1 MRDVFFIKIIVP
13 AILIIVLFVFSFYLI
28 FLPMVERGFMD
39 RKKEMIM
46 ELTNSALSVIDEY
59 YLEIE
64 RGNLTEEVAK
74 EMAINR
80 IKYIRYGDEG
90 KDYFWITN
98 MVPEMIMHPFRTD
111 LNGTDISDYT
121 DPEGTRLFYEAVR
134 KVKDNGEGYI
144 DYYWQWKDD
153 STRIVPKLSFVKGFE
168 PWGWIVGTGIYLE
181 DVNEEIKAIG
191 GRLVR
196 ITLVIILL
204 IAIIVFYIT
213 RQSLIIENKRIDA
226 EKELIQSQLK
236 YKMLVEASS
245 DSTLMWLD
253 GKLIYYNQP
262 ILRQTGYSAGELLKK
277 QMDDLFT
284 IQDESVNAFCDRVD
298 QSRNTE
304 AMLRTKSGKEISVV
318 ITISNIEISG
328 KRGFI
333 FIIKDV
339 TRHLLRDRSEQML
352 EEELRTALTIMNASV
367 NLFLR
372 EPETIDMDMSV
383 EDAGILMIRKQTDLL
398 FVTKNAKDI
407 VGVITG
413 DALIVEVLGTNTG
426 LNRKVFSIMRSPV
439 HFVDEK
445 ALLFEALLL
454 MEKWRTEYLTVKNE
468 KNQTS
473 GYITKQD
480 LCEAQQNVSMLL
492 VKRIEKAELI
502 GQLQGLYDKLPGILS
517 LLLSSDS
524 QSRNVARISTVI
536 SDAIASRVIELL
548 IEKTGPPP
556 VKFAFVALGSDGREE
571 QTLKTDQDNAIIFQ
585 GQHKEEVH
593 TYFLDLAKKINK
605 WLNEIGYEFC
615 KGKVMASNPKWCQPI
630 SQWKEYFREW
640 VENSDPESILDTSIF
655 FDMRFVYG
663 EPSLVSELKDEIKKT
678 TDAKAVFFSHLA
690 QSVHRTKPVAFSEK
704 LESIDIKRAMLPIVG
719 FARVYALKNKLSET
733 NTVFRLRGITASE
746 KINPSFIQ
754 EIINAYEY
762 LMYLRFRFQTKKIQN
777 NDAPDN
783 NLYLASLSNI
793 EKATLKAALNEI
805 TEIYAQLGF
814 DFEANV

>member
-1 MRDVFFIKIIVP
+1 
-13 AILIIVLFVFSFYLI
+13 
-28 FLPMVERGFMD
+28 
-39 RKKEMIM
+39 M

-284 IQDESVNAFCDRVD
+284 IQDESVKAFCGRVD

-304 AMLRTKSGKEISVV
+304 AMLRTKSGKEIGVV

-473 GYITKQD
+473 GYISKQD

-585 GQHKEEVH
+585 GQHKDEVH

-663 EPSLVSELKDEIKKT
+663 EPSLVHELKDEIKKA

>member
-64 RGNLTEEVAK
+64 RQNLTEEMAK

-226 EKELIQSQLK
+226 EEELKQSQLK

-245 DSTLMWLD
+245 ESTLMWLD

-262 ILRQTGYSAGELLKK
+262 ILRQTGYSGEELLKK
-277 QMDDLFT
+277 RMDDLFT
-284 IQDESVNAFCDRVD
+284 IQDESVAEFCDRVD
-298 QSRNTE
+298 QSRNAE
-304 AMLRTKSGKEISVV
+304 AMLRTKSGKELGVV

-339 TRHLLRDRSEQML
+339 TRHLLRDKSEQML
-352 EEELRTALTIMNASV
+352 EEELRTALTIMNSSV

-372 EPETIDMDMSV
+372 EPETIDMDVSI
-383 EDAGILMIRKQTDLL
+383 EDAGNLMMRKQADLL
-398 FVTKNAKDI
+398 FVTKNTKDI
-407 VGVITG
+407 VGVISG
-413 DALIVEVLGTNTG
+413 DAIIMDALSANTTQ
-426 LNRKVFSIMRSPV
+426 NRKVFSIMKSPV

-445 ALLFEALLL
+445 VLLFEALLL
-454 MEKWRTEYLTVKNE
+454 MEKEGVEYLAIKNE
-468 KNQTS
+468 NHQTIS
-473 GYITKQD
+473 YITKKD

-524 QSRNVARISTVI
+524 HCRNVARISTVI
-536 SDAIASRVIELL
+536 SDAIAIRVIELL

-585 GQHKEEVH
+585 GQHTEEVH
-593 TYFLDLAKKINK
+593 KYFLELAKKINK

-615 KGKVMASNPKWCQPI
+615 KGKVMAGNPKWCQPV
-630 SQWKEYFREW
+630 SKWKEYFREW
-640 VENSDPESILDTSIF
+640 VEDSDPESILDTSIF

-663 EPSLVSELKDEIKKT
+663 DPSLVDELKDEIKKT
-678 TDAKAVFFSHLA
+678 TDAKAVFFSHIA
-690 QSVHRTKPVAFSEK
+690 QSVHRTKPVSFSEK
-704 LESIDIKRAMLPIVG
+704 QESIDIKRAMLPVVG

-733 NTVFRLRGITASE
+733 NTVYRLRGITASE
-746 KINPSFIQ
+746 KINPSFIE

-762 LMYLRFRFQTKKIQN
+762 LMYLRFRLQTQKIQN
-777 NDAPDN
+777 NDTPDN
-783 NLYLASLSNI
+783 ILHLAALSNI

>member
-284 IQDESVNAFCDRVD
+284 IQDESVKAFCGRVD

-304 AMLRTKSGKEISVV
+304 AMLRTKSGKEIGVV

-473 GYITKQD
+473 GYISKQD

>member
-1 MRDVFFIKIIVP
+1 M
-13 AILIIVLFVFSFYLI
+13 LIIVLFVFSFYLI

-59 YLEIE
+59 HLEIE
-64 RGNLTEEVAK
+64 RQNLTEEVAK

-80 IKYIRYGDEG
+80 IKHIRYGDEG

-134 KVKDNGEGYI
+134 KVEDGGEGYI

-196 ITLVIILL
+196 ITLVIMLL

-226 EKELIQSQLK
+226 EEELKQSQLK
-236 YKMLVEASS
+236 YKMLVDASTE
-245 DSTLMWLD
+245 STLMWLD
-253 GKLIYYNQP
+253 GKLIYFNQP
-262 ILRQTGYSAGELLKK
+262 FLRQTGYSEEEILKK
-277 QMDDLFT
+277 RMDDLFI
-284 IQDESVNAFCDRVD
+284 IQDDSVADFCERVD
-298 QSRNTE
+298 QSLNAE
-304 AMLRTKSGKEISVV
+304 AMLRTKSGKDVGVV
-318 ITISNIEISG
+318 VTISNIAIG
-328 KRGFI
+328 DKRGFI
-333 FIIKDV
+333 FIIKEV
-339 TRHLLRDRSEQML
+339 TRHLLRDKSEQKL
-352 EEELRTALTIMNASV
+352 EEELRAALSIMNSSV

-372 EPETIDMDMSV
+372 EPETIDMNMSV
-383 EDAGILMIRKQTDLL
+383 NEAGDLMMRKQTDLL
-398 FVTKNAKDI
+398 FVTKDKKDI
-407 VGVITG
+407 VGVFSSDAFIL
-413 DALIVEVLGTNTG
+413 DALSTNTDQS
-426 LNRKVFSIMRSPV
+426 REVFNVMRSPV
-439 HFVDEK
+439 PFVK
-445 ALLFEALLL
+445 GKGLLFEALLR
-454 MEKWRTEYLTVKNE
+454 MEKEGTEYLAVKNDQL
-468 KNQTS
+468 QTI
-473 GYITKQD
+473 GYVTKRD

-492 VKRIEKAELI
+492 VKKIEKAESV
-502 GQLQGLYDKLPGILS
+502 GQLQGLYDKLPAIFS
-517 LLLSSDS
+517 LLLGSAAHSG
-524 QSRNVARISTVI
+524 NVARISTVI
-536 SDAIASRVIELL
+536 SDAIANRVIELL

-585 GQHKEEVH
+585 GQHTEEVQA
-593 TYFLDLAKKINK
+593 YFLELAKKINK

-615 KGKVMASNPKWCQPI
+615 KGKVMAGNPKWCQPV
-630 SQWKEYFREW
+630 SKWKEYFREW
-640 VENSDPESILDTSIF
+640 VEDSDPESILDTSIF

-663 EPSLVSELKDEIKKT
+663 EQSLVDELKDEIKKT

-690 QSVHRTKPVAFSEK
+690 QSVHRMKAVTFSEK
-704 LESIDIKRAMLPIVG
+704 QETIDLKRAMLPVVG

-733 NTVFRLRGITASE
+733 NTVNRLRAITKSE
-746 KINPSFIQ
+746 TINPSFLK
-754 EIINAYEY
+754 EIINAYEF
-762 LMYLRFRFQTKKIQN
+762 LMYLRLRLQSAKIMLN
-777 NDAPDN
+777 EYPDN
-783 NLYLASLSNI
+783 LLLADTLNKI
-793 EKATLKAALNEI
+793 EKASLKTALNEI
-805 TEIYAQLGF
+805 AEIYTQVRF